1 MTDIQVIRADVKK
14 SAAAVEAAADHVG
27 GIDITGPLS
36 AFAKA
41 APGGISAGAAKTA
54 GSKLGHERDTWVKQA
69 RAHHKMTTA
78 DAEHIQQTDEAVASA
93 GHAQASHLS
102 DGARSRMSARLGGAQ

>member
-27 GIDITGPLS
+27 GIDIDGPFS

-41 APGGISAGAAKTA
+41 APGSLSAGAAKTA
-54 GSKLGHERDTWVKQA
+54 GANLGRDRDAWVKQA
-69 RAHHKMTTA
+69 HAHHKMTTA
-78 DAEHIQQTDEAVASA
+78 DADHIQKTDEAVANA
-93 GHAQASHLS
+93 GHAQASGLS
-102 DGARSRMSARLGGAQ
+102 DGARSRMDARLGGAR